1 MERGW
6 DNPLVSEPKSQKS
19 KKLPYKGL
27 PADVPPSALQGLRL
41 RGIVR
46 VAHAPGFPMR
56 VDSSLAR
63 RGYPLATRVQPP
75 LLRMACWYARLP
87 AYHIRGPDRP
97 LSCPTEA
104 RTSPQP
110 KYVTTS
116 APLSYTACLRHLH
129 SFLTRREGLERI
141 NIEPAGLIARYLK
154 SSLPSGTRTHIQI
167 NASDNDSR
175 AFFLSTTSFLFLLA

>member
-1 MERGW
+1 MLMYQYQYKGSVSDIENGILGPHVLQSSQSVERGW

-19 KKLPYKGL
+19 KKLSYKGL
-27 PADVPPSALQGLRL
+27 PAVPPSALQGLRL
-41 RGIVR
+41 RSI

-87 AYHIRGPDRP
+87 AYRIRGPDRP

-129 SFLTRREGLERI
+129 SFLTI
-141 NIEPAGLIARYLK
+141 
-154 SSLPSGTRTHIQI
+154 
-167 NASDNDSR
+167 
-175 AFFLSTTSFLFLLA
+175 